1 MRSRWLPP
9 VLVLLAAMAAM
20 DTIAQPDPPRAD
32 FLFVG
37 SYHMGNP
44 GRDVHNTRA
53 DDVLSEKRQAEIAE
67 VVRRLTA
74 YRPTRVMVEVDAG
87 KQAEIDVRYA
97 ESCKGDRPMTRN
109 EVEQLGFRIACA
121 MGHDKVHAVDW
132 NDLGPIRDEDSV
144 DYLKAVERHHQ
155 QAQYAENLAIGKK
168 VNDRD
173 QQVLRDGSVLDM
185 LKRLNSDE
193 WLAHNAHAYYR
204 IGLLGT
210 PNDPIGANWVQLWF
224 GRNLAIF
231 NNIARRTQ
239 ADDRVLVVYGAGHGN
254 LLRQLAADSGIYR
267 VHDTMKWLAAKPGQ
281 NPD

>member
-1 MRSRWLPP
+1 MPGHGRPTHATGFASA
-9 VLVLLAAMAAM
+9 LAC
-20 DTIAQPDPPRAD
+20 
-32 FLFVG
+32 
-37 SYHMGNP
+37 
-44 GRDVHNTRA
+44 DVATGLRG
-53 DDVLSEKRQAEIAE
+53 QAEHGCAPGL
-67 VVRRLTA
+67 RSSA
-74 YRPTRVMVEVDAG
+74 NRPAP
-87 KQAEIDVRYA
+87 
-97 ESCKGDRPMTRN
+97 CKLSP
-109 EVEQLGFRIACA
+109 
-121 MGHDKVHAVDW
+121 
-132 NDLGPIRDEDSV
+132 
-144 DYLKAVERHHQ
+144 
-155 QAQYAENLAIGKK
+155 ENLAIGKK

-173 QQVLRDGSVLDM
+173 QQILRDGSVLDM